1 MSKHSEIRKI
11 LNTMIKAYPNCYVD
25 DHYTD
30 RVMFIF
36 DTTIGSAMVCIHDDY
51 DTKQIH
57 ARILESIG
65 AYCYPSRVYR
75 KSLYGDKN
83 LELIKGTNN
92 VLGTN
97 FTQEEFRI
105 IDIIMGGHFNT
116 GTTMKFVEMNFDKE
130 WLHKKFELFE
140 AYLNF

>member
-1 MSKHSEIRKI
+1 IEQI
-11 LNTMIKAYPNCYVD
+11 YV
-25 DHYTD
+25 
-30 RVMFIF
+30 
-36 DTTIGSAMVCIHDDY
+36 
-51 DTKQIH
+51 
-57 ARILESIG
+57 RILESVC

-83 LELIKGTNN
+83 LELIEGTNK

-97 FTQEEFRI
+97 FTQEEFRM

-116 GTTMKFVEMNFDKE
+116 ETTMKFVEMNFDKE
-130 WLHKKFELFE
+130 WLHKKFELLE